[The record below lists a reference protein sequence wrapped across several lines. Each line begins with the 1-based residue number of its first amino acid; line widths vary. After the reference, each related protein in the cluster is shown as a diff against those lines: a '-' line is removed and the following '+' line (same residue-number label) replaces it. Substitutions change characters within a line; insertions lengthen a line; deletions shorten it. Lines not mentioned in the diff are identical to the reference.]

1 MPLPGVT
8 VAIGR
13 SPTRATP
20 QFAKRAIATGVQ
32 TQPSHP
38 VVGTR
43 KTTTVALMITIMHAT
58 LAETKSR
65 AQREN
70 IMKLKMKKTAVVL
83 SDFER
88 GILERFVA
96 SHQEEHGRYLEA
108 VSVLA
113 NDRAKVRAI
122 GRDASEAAHVSAL
135 ADDDCPSEPQITQ
148 CETCGYDVD
157 GGDPA
162 YACVCRWD
170 EIDFAAA
177 GI

>member
-1 MPLPGVT
+1 LRV
-8 VAIGR
+8 
-13 SPTRATP
+13 
-20 QFAKRAIATGVQ
+20 
-32 TQPSHP
+32 
-38 VVGTR
+38 
-43 KTTTVALMITIMHAT
+43 
-58 LAETKSR
+58 
-65 AQREN
+65 
-70 IMKLKMKKTAVVL
+70 KKTAVVL

-108 VSVLA
+108 VDTLA
-113 NDRAKVRAI
+113 KSRRGWKIV
-122 GRDASEAAHVSAL
+122 
-135 ADDDCPSEPQITQ
+135 DDDCPSEPQITQ

-157 GGDPA
+157 GEDPA

>member
-13 SPTRATP
+13 SPTRVTP
-20 QFAKRAIATGVQ
+20 QFARRAIATGVQ
-32 TQPSHP
+32 TQPCHP

-43 KTTTVALMITIMHAT
+43 KSTTAALTITITHAT

-70 IMKLKMKKTAVVL
+70 NIMSEHKNILNDL
-83 SDFER
+83 ER

-96 SHQEEHGRYLEA
+96 THQEDHERYLEA

-113 NDRAKVRAI
+113 NDRAKVCAI

>member
-8 VAIGR
+8 DAIGR

-65 AQREN
+65 AQRER
-70 IMKLKMKKTAVVL
+70 I
-83 SDFER
+83 
-88 GILERFVA
+88 IL
-96 SHQEEHGRYLEA
+96 
-108 VSVLA
+108 
-113 NDRAKVRAI
+113 
-122 GRDASEAAHVSAL
+122 
-135 ADDDCPSEPQITQ
+135 
-148 CETCGYDVD
+148 
-157 GGDPA
+157 
-162 YACVCRWD
+162 
-170 EIDFAAA
+170 
-177 GI
+177 